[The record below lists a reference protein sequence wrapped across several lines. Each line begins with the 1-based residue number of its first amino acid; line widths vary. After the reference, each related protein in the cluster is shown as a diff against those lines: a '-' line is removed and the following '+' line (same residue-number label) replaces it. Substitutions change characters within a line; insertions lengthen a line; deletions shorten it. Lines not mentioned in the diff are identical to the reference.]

1 MPVSAYLIK
10 KSAQNVKKNLDNLV
24 YNIRRYFG
32 KPRENQEMPVFDTQR
47 MIQYYGEILD
57 VYLRDPGEAVSKEL
71 SEEYKEIVR
80 RYTELM
86 KE

>member
-1 MPVSAYLIK
+1 
-10 KSAQNVKKNLDNLV
+10 
-24 YNIRRYFG
+24 
-32 KPRENQEMPVFDTQR
+32 MPVFDTQR
-47 MIQYYGEILD
+47 LIQYYGEILD

>member
-1 MPVSAYLIK
+1 
-10 KSAQNVKKNLDNLV
+10 
-24 YNIRRYFG
+24 
-32 KPRENQEMPVFDTQR
+32 

-57 VYLRDPGEAVSKEL
+57 IYLKDPNEVVSKEL

-80 RYTELM
+80 RYTELI